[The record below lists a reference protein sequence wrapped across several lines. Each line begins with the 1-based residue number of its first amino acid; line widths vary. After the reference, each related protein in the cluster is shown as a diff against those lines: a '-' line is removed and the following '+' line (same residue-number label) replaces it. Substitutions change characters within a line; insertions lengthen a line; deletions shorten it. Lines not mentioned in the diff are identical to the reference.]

1 MPLPY
6 KASTFHVKC
15 NGKGLMAKVIAVCN
29 QKGGTGKT
37 TSAVN
42 SGAYLAIAEKK
53 VLLLDMDP
61 QGNATSGLGI
71 DKKDVLHS
79 IYNVL
84 IAQKGLK
91 EVILPTAL
99 PNLFIAPAHL
109 DLTGAEVELVN
120 MIGREYRLKK
130 AIEPI
135 KDEFDFIIIDCPPS
149 LGLLTLNALT
159 ACNSVLIPMQCEYYA
174 LEGLSL
180 LAHTMNL
187 VKDHLNPA
195 LEIEGVLLTMADFRT
210 NLTNEVISDARAY
223 FREKVYRTVIPRNIR
238 LSEAPSFGKPILLYD
253 KASIGAQK
261 YLEFCEEIL
270 GAEIPRNFLPAN
282 SITATKTKEK
292 TDAEKSIG

>member
-6 KASTFHVKC
+6 KTSTFHVKC

-42 SGAYLAIAEKK
+42 SGAYLALAEKR

-99 PNLFIAPAHL
+99 PNLFIAPANV

-130 AIEPI
+130 AIELI

-210 NLTNEVISDARAY
+210 NLTNEVISEARSY

-261 YLEFCEEIL
+261 YLELCEEML
-270 GAEIPRNFLPAN
+270 GADIPHFLPAN
-282 SITATKTKEK
+282 PITAVKTKEQA
-292 TDAEKSIG
+292 DAEKSIG